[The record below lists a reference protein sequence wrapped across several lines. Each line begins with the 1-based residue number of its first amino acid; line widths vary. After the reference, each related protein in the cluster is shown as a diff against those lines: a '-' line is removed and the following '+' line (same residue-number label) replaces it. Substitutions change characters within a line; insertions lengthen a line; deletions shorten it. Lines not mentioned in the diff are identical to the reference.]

1 MFNEIFD
8 NFLDGID
15 GFESFFNGVA
25 NVKNDYKLVYGEFN
39 QNSFNTCLDILK
51 DFYYINK
58 NKKVLD
64 LGSGIGK
71 VVIAMHYTDYF
82 KQVDGIEIVD
92 TLVEDSKKCIDL
104 YSKLFNKNIS
114 NISIYQGDF
123 KDFDISDYDI
133 IISNT
138 TTDDKIRAMLKDKI
152 VKEAKRDA
160 IIITSITR
168 FDDKKLKQI
177 RKITTSFSWGISCI
191 NACIKL

>member
-8 NFLDGID
+8 KFLDGID
-15 GFESFFNGVA
+15 GFDSFFNGIL

-39 QNSFNTCLDILK
+39 QNSFDACLDILE

-58 NKKVLD
+58 NKKVID

-71 VVIAMHYTDYF
+71 VVMAMHYTGYF

-92 TLVEDSKKCIDL
+92 TLVEDSKKCIGL
-104 YSKLFNKNIS
+104 YSKLFNKNIN
-114 NISIYQGDF
+114 NINIYQGDF

-133 IISNT
+133 MISNT
-138 TTDDKIRAMLKDKI
+138 TTDTAIRDMLKNKI
-152 VKEAKRDA
+152 VKEAKKDA
-160 IIITSITR
+160 IIITSITK
-168 FDDKKLKQI
+168 FEDKKLKQV
-177 RKITTSFSWGISCI
+177 RRVTTSFSWGISFI

>member
-114 NISIYQGDF
+114 NINIYQGDF

-138 TTDDKIRAMLKDKI
+138 TTDDKIRAILKDKI

>member
-8 NFLDGID
+8 KFLDGID
-15 GFESFFNGVA
+15 GFDSFFNGVV

-39 QNSFNTCLDILK
+39 QNSFDACLDILE

-92 TLVEDSKKCIDL
+92 TLVEDSKKCIGL
-104 YSKLFNKNIS
+104 YSKLFNKDVS
-114 NISIYQGDF
+114 NINIYQGDF
-123 KDFDISDYDI
+123 KDFDISDYDV

-138 TTDDKIRAMLKDKI
+138 TTDDRIREMLKNKI
-152 VKEAKRDA
+152 IKEAKKDA
-160 IIITSITR
+160 MIITSITR
-168 FDDKKLKQI
+168 FEDKKLKQI

>member
-39 QNSFNTCLDILK
+39 KNSFNTCLDILK

>member
-138 TTDDKIRAMLKDKI
+138 TIDDKIRAMLKDKI

>member
-114 NISIYQGDF
+114 NINIYQGDF

-138 TTDDKIRAMLKDKI
+138 TTDDRIREMLKNKI

>member
-114 NISIYQGDF
+114 NINIYQGDF

-138 TTDDKIRAMLKDKI
+138 TTDDRIREMLKNKI

-177 RKITTSFSWGISCI
+177 RKITTSFSCSITF
-191 NACIKL
+191 IKR

>member
-8 NFLDGID
+8 KFLDGID
-15 GFESFFNGVA
+15 GFDSFFNGVA
-25 NVKNDYKLVYGEFN
+25 SVKNNYKLVYGEFN
-39 QNSFNTCLDILK
+39 QNSFDACLDILR

-71 VVIAMHYTDYF
+71 VVMAMHYTDYF

-92 TLVEDSKKCIDL
+92 TLVEDSKKCIGL
-104 YSKLFNKNIS
+104 YSKLFNKDVS
-114 NISIYQGDF
+114 NINIYQGDF
-123 KDFDISDYDI
+123 KDFDISDYDV

-138 TTDDKIRAMLKDKI
+138 TTDDRIREMLKNKI
-152 VKEAKRDA
+152 IKEAKRDA
-160 IIITSITR
+160 MIITSITR
-168 FDDKKLKQI
+168 FEDKKLKQI

>member
-8 NFLDGID
+8 KFLDGID
-15 GFESFFNGVA
+15 GFDSFFNGVV

-39 QNSFNTCLDILK
+39 QNSFDACLDILE

-92 TLVEDSKKCIDL
+92 TLVEDSKKCIGL
-104 YSKLFNKNIS
+104 YSKLFNKDVS
-114 NISIYQGDF
+114 NINIYQGDF
-123 KDFDISDYDI
+123 KDFDISDYDV

-138 TTDDKIRAMLKDKI
+138 TTDDRIREMLKNKI
-152 VKEAKRDA
+152 IKEAKKDA
-160 IIITSITR
+160 MIITSITR
-168 FDDKKLKQI
+168 FEDKKLKQI

-191 NACIKL
+191 NVCIKL

>member
-82 KQVDGIEIVD
+82 KQLDGIEIVD